1 MSAGKRM
8 KKKRL
13 TKEDVGKVFN
23 FSPNPKNKALHCGLD
38 DYLGQDKTSNED
50 KAPLRKRAAHEFND
64 EETAVDVG
72 YSANCLQ
79 FFTIKSEIDNMLEC
93 FEVDINN
100 VMLAK
105 RKRLES
111 LTKNY
116 MKAGQQKME
125 QLWNKSHKQR
135 QKMMQPFSQ
144 QLSSVLLEWKLES
157 QKLEEEEKKLNDLIR
172 QKQKL
177 MLQINVIQKQQLKD
191 IGEIFKNFFK
201 NMEEMDKSQ
210 EGALHQAQEDLRKEM
225 ATLQE
230 KMLRE
235 TQQQRLASFR
245 KSLETMLF

>member
-72 YSANCLQ
+72 
-79 FFTIKSEIDNMLEC
+79 SEIDNMLEC